1 MDDLIM
7 RWAIKSNWWIGE
19 TCY

>member
-1 MDDLIM
+1 MDVLII